1 MIIYSVYGEK
11 DEVSNSDVLK
21 DITPQ
26 NEIQMW
32 QCLKLCILL
41 SLARQG
47 YGRAA
52 AVPACCLSSSLRR
65 GRNSNC
71 FACFLTW
78 YEPKQTDKFP

>member
-1 MIIYSVYGEK
+1 MKEK
-11 DEVSNSDVLK
+11 EEVSNSDVLK

-32 QCLKLCILL
+32 QCLKLCVLL

-52 AVPACCLSSSLRR
+52 AVPACRLLPSEEDATATALLVFLPGTKQSKRTSSLK
-65 GRNSNC
+65 GED
-71 FACFLTW
+71 L
-78 YEPKQTDKFP
+78 